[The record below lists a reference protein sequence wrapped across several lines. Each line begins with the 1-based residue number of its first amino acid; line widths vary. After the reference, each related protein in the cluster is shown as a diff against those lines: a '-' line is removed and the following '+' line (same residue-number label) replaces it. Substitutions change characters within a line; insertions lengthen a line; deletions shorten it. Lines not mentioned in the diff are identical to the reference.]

1 MKNYFTLLACLFVI
15 NMGFSQTPKIY
26 KAPVY
31 EEDWNHPGIHPD
43 RVIVNFGE
51 DASSE
56 INITW
61 RTSTDVKQGIVEFA
75 KATAAPKFWRN
86 ATTHNAALELFD
98 LKIEN
103 EVELPAHYHSAQ
115 IKNLEPNTLY
125 AYRVG
130 DGMHWSEWF
139 HVKTASLD
147 PERFSFIYIGDA
159 QNNVLEV
166 WSRLIRQ
173 GFQKAPDAGF
183 IIHAGD
189 LINHG
194 NTDLEWEEWF
204 QAGSFIHSMIPSFLV
219 PGNHE
224 YRSLKDDEP
233 RQVSVLWRP
242 QFTLPENGPEGLEE
256 TVYYMDYQDLRV
268 IGLNSNEQK
277 EKQMIWLEEVL
288 KNNPNKWTIV
298 TFHHPLFSASGNR
311 DNTEWRDMLKPI
323 LDKYQVDLA
332 LQGHDH
338 AYSRG
343 RTSPLEE
350 NIPTGVNAK
359 DLTATVYVVSVSGG
373 KMYNLRPN
381 AWEGWDADRDRAA
394 ENTQLFQVIT
404 VDGNILKY
412 ESYTATGELY
422 DAFEVIKNEKGPN
435 SFVELKNQA
444 VSGRYFDNTVPYAD
458 QLPAEIEKKLLTQ
471 YNGYFVTRVSYQ
483 EKQQKFVYKVRLSNG
498 ETKYDLLLDFKG
510 NVLSKEEVK

>member
-1 MKNYFTLLACLFVI
+1 MKNFLPLFAFLLVLNLGYAQI
-15 NMGFSQTPKIY
+15 PKVY

-31 EEDWNHPGIHPD
+31 EKEWNHPTIHPD
-43 RVIVNFGE
+43 RIMVNFGAE
-51 DASSE
+51 ATSE
-56 INITW
+56 LNITW
-61 RTSTDVKQGIVEFA
+61 RTSTDVKQGIVEIA

-86 ATTHNAALELFD
+86 ANTHNAELELFD
-98 LKIEN
+98 LKLEN
-103 EVELPAHYHSAQ
+103 EIEVSAHYHSVK
-115 IKNLEPNTLY
+115 IKDLEANTLY

-130 DGMHWSEWF
+130 DGMHWSEWI
-139 HVKTASLD
+139 HVKTANTD
-147 PERFSFIYIGDA
+147 PDRFSFIYIGDA

-173 GFQKAPDAGF
+173 GFQKAPDAAF
-183 IIHAGD
+183 MIHAGD
-189 LINHG
+189 LINHA

-204 QAGSFIHSMIPSFLV
+204 QAGSFIHSMIPSFPV

-224 YRSLKDDEP
+224 YRSIKDGEP
-233 RQVSVLWRP
+233 RQLSVLWRP

-277 EKQMIWLEEVL
+277 EKQMIWLEDVL
-288 KNNPNKWTIV
+288 KNNSNKWTVV
-298 TFHHPLFSASGNR
+298 TFHHPLFSASSSR
-311 DNTEWRDMLKPI
+311 DNDEWREMLKPI

-343 RTSPLEE
+343 RTTPLEE

-359 DLTATVYVVSVSGG
+359 DLTGTVYVVSVSGG
-373 KMYNLRPN
+373 KMYSLRPN

-394 ENTQLFQVIT
+394 ENTQLFQVLT

-412 ESYTATGELY
+412 ESYTATGDLY
-422 DAFEVIKNEKGPN
+422 DAFEVIKNIKGPN
-435 SFVELKNQA
+435 SFVELKGQA
-444 VSGRYFDNTVPYAD
+444 ISGRYFDNTIAYPD
-458 QLPAEIEKKLLTQ
+458 QLPADIEKNLISKHE
-471 YNGYFVTRVSYQ
+471 GFFVTRVAYQ
-483 EKQQKFVYKVRLSNG
+483 EKENDVVYKVRISNG
-498 ETKYDLLLDFKG
+498 ETKYDMIIDLKG
-510 NVLSKEEVK
+510 NVVTKEEVE